1 MILQSRKDST
11 MKSEKQAIKT
21 ISLDEVKDFQSFFG
35 SFDEHLKILEKM
47 LSVTIAAHGSKVT
60 ISGSKDNI
68 SYVERILKTLES
80 LSSDG
85 FELSRNEFHT
95 AIQNIRDINS
105 SDDLKGLFLSGA
117 VVSTLNRKVF
127 PKTPM
132 QKKYLDAISSKDLV
146 FSIGP
151 AGTGKTYLAVAMA
164 VSYLLSKKVS
174 RIILARPA
182 VEAGES
188 LGFLPGDMYEKIN
201 PYLRPLYDA
210 LYDLLDIDR
219 ANRLVEKGIIEI
231 APIAFMRGRT
241 LNDSFI
247 IMDEAQNSTA
257 EQMKMFLTR
266 LGFNTKTVVTGDI
279 SQIDLKVGKT
289 SGLVQV
295 QNILRGVNGIE
306 FIYLSPRDVVRCQL
320 VRDIVEAYDRFQNE
334 QQ

>member
-1 MILQSRKDST
+1 MESDKHLV
-11 MKSEKQAIKT
+11 KT
-21 ISLDEVKDFQSFFG
+21 ITLDKVKDFQAFFG
-35 SFDEHLKILEKM
+35 CFDDHLKILEKTF
-47 LSVTIAAHGSKVT
+47 SVTVAAHGSEVT
-60 ISGSKDNI
+60 ITGAKENVSNAEQ
-68 SYVERILKTLES
+68 VLKSLES
-80 LSSDG
+80 VSSEG
-85 FELSRNEFHT
+85 YEVSRTEFQT
-95 AIQNIRDINS
+95 AIQNIRDANS
-105 SDDLKGLFLSGA
+105 ISELKTLFLSGA
-117 VVSTLNRKVF
+117 ALSTLKRKVF

-132 QKKYLDAISSKDLV
+132 QKRYLDAMAMKDLV

-164 VSYLLSKKVS
+164 VSYLLAKKVS

-210 LYDLLDIDR
+210 LYDLLEIER

-279 SQIDLKVGKT
+279 SQIDLKGGKI

-295 QNILRGVNGIE
+295 QSILKGISGVE
-306 FIYLSPRDVVRCQL
+306 FIYLTHKDVVRCQL
-320 VRDIVEAYDRFQNE
+320 VRDIVEAYDKFQNDGL
-334 QQ
+334 

>member
-1 MILQSRKDST
+1 MDTNDVIE
-11 MKSEKQAIKT
+11 SEKHLFRSIT
-21 ISLDEVKDFQSFFG
+21 LDQVKDYQAFFG
-35 SFDEHLKILEKM
+35 CFDEHLKILEKTF
-47 LSVTIAAHGSKVT
+47 SVSIAAHGSKVT
-60 ISGSKDNI
+60 ITGTKEN
-68 SYVERILKTLES
+68 VCNAEQVLKSLES
-80 LSSDG
+80 VSSEG
-85 FELSRNEFHT
+85 YEISRNEFQT
-95 AIQNIRDINS
+95 AIQNVRDAS
-105 SDDLKGLFLSGA
+105 SLSEVKNLFLSGTII
-117 VVSTLNRKVF
+117 STPKRKVF

-132 QKKYLDAISSKDLV
+132 QKRYLDAMAMKDLV

-164 VSYLLSKKVS
+164 VSYLLAKKVS

-210 LYDLLDIDR
+210 LYDLLEIER
-219 ANRLVEKGIIEI
+219 ANRLVEKGVIEI

-279 SQIDLKVGKT
+279 SQIDLKSGKI

-295 QNILRGVNGIE
+295 QNILKGVNGVE
-306 FIYLSPRDVVRCQL
+306 FIYLTHRDVVRCQL
-320 VRDIVEAYDRFQNE
+320 VRDIVEAYDKFQTE
-334 QQ
+334 SL